1 MRPHEKAHPGRVHAV
16 WRGLA
21 VTSSLLI
28 CTECG
33 STARSQVS
41 VDDGPLA
48 TTAVAQSTTSVGTT
62 IAPVTIPSRATTV
75 DNGNTIEWSAPAD
88 AFVIGALPRGFV
100 PHGQTTEVEASDSP
114 TGAAHVSQ
122 TFIDLA
128 IPAQL
133 VVSVDT
139 GPPAVLQLTSSG
151 MTPRTDVLG
160 GTDIY
165 VWIDPDTGQLGTA
178 WQLADESV
186 VWLYGTNISDE
197 TMFDIARSIH
207 IAAT

>member
-1 MRPHEKAHPGRVHAV
+1 MHPV

-21 VTSSLLI
+21 VTASLVI
-28 CTECG
+28 CAQCR
-33 STARSQVS
+33 SAARSQDS
-41 VDDGPLA
+41 LDHGTLA
-48 TTAVAQSTTSVGTT
+48 TIAVVPSTTSVGTT
-62 IAPVTIPSRATTV
+62 IAPVTGPSPVTTV
-75 DNGNTIEWSAPAD
+75 DTGNTIEWSAPAD

-160 GTDIY
+160 GTDTY

-178 WQLADESV
+178 WRLADESV
-186 VWLYGTNISDE
+186 VWLYGTNISDD
-197 TMFDIARSIH
+197 TMFEIARSIH
-207 IAAT
+207 ITAT

>member
-1 MRPHEKAHPGRVHAV
+1 M

-21 VTSSLLI
+21 VTSSMLI
-28 CTECG
+28 CAQCG
-33 STARSQVS
+33 SAARSQDS
-41 VDDGPLA
+41 VDDGTLA
-48 TTAVAQSTTSVGTT
+48 TTTVAPSTTSVDTT
-62 IAPVTIPSRATTV
+62 IAPVTIPSPTTTT
-75 DNGNTIEWSAPAD
+75 DTGNTIRWSAPAD

-139 GPPAVLQLTSSG
+139 GPPAVMQLTSSG
-151 MTPRTDVLG
+151 MTPRTDVMA
-160 GTDIY
+160 GTDTY
-165 VWIDPDTGQLGTA
+165 VWIDPDTGQLGAA

-186 VWLYGTNISDE
+186 VWLYGTNISDDM
-197 TMFDIARSIH
+197 MFDIARSIH

>member
-1 MRPHEKAHPGRVHAV
+1 MLG
-16 WRGLA
+16 GLA

-28 CTECG
+28 CAECG
-33 STARSQVS
+33 SAAHSQDTVLHET
-41 VDDGPLA
+41 PA
-48 TTAVAQSTTSVGTT
+48 TTGEPSTTSVGST
-62 IAPVTIPSRATTV
+62 IAPVTIPSATTGT
-75 DNGNTIEWSAPAD
+75 GNTVEWSAPAD
-88 AFVIGALPRGFV
+88 AFVIGALPRGFT

-139 GPPAVLQLTSSG
+139 GPPAVLQLASSG
-151 MTPRTDVLG
+151 MTPRTDVLA
-160 GTDIY
+160 GTATY
-165 VWIDPDTGQLGTA
+165 VWIDPDTGQLGAA
-178 WQLADESV
+178 WLLVDESV
-186 VWLYGTNISDE
+186 VWLYGTNIPEDSL
-197 TMFDIARSIH
+197 FDIARSIH

>member
-1 MRPHEKAHPGRVHAV
+1 M

-21 VTSSLLI
+21 VTSAVLI
-28 CTECG
+28 CAQCG
-33 STARSQVS
+33 SAARSQDS
-41 VDDGPLA
+41 VVHETSA
-48 TTAVAQSTTSVGTT
+48 TTAPRQPTTSVAAT
-62 IAPVTIPSRATTV
+62 IVPVTIPSPATTTETS
-75 DNGNTIEWSAPAD
+75 NTIEWSAPAD

-139 GPPAVLQLTSSG
+139 GPPAVMQLTSSG
-151 MTPRTDVLG
+151 MTPRTDVMA
-160 GTDIY
+160 GTDTY
-165 VWIDPDTGQLGTA
+165 VWIDPDTGQLGAA

-186 VWLYGTNISDE
+186 VWLYGTNISDD

-207 IAAT
+207 ITAT

>member
-1 MRPHEKAHPGRVHAV
+1 M
-16 WRGLA
+16 A
-21 VTSSLLI
+21 VTSSVLI
-28 CTECG
+28 CAQCA
-33 STARSQVS
+33 SLARSQHS
-41 VDDGPLA
+41 VEGGTLA
-48 TTAVAQSTTSVGTT
+48 TIALAQSTTSVGTT
-62 IAPVTIPSRATTV
+62 IAPVTIPSLATTV
-75 DNGNTIEWSAPAD
+75 DTGNTIEWSAPAD

-151 MTPRTDVLG
+151 MTPRTDVLA
-160 GTDIY
+160 GTDTY
-165 VWIDPDTGQLGTA
+165 VWIDPDTGQLGAA
-178 WQLADESV
+178 WRLAGESV
-186 VWLYGTNISDE
+186 VWLYGTNIPDDSL
-197 TMFDIARSIH
+197 FDIARSIH
-207 IAAT
+207 ITAT

>member
-1 MRPHEKAHPGRVHAV
+1 M

-21 VTSSLLI
+21 VTSSLVI
-28 CTECG
+28 CAQCG
-33 STARSQVS
+33 SAARSQDS
-41 VDDGPLA
+41 VVRA
-48 TTAVAQSTTSVGTT
+48 TLVTTPVAQSTTSVGTT

-75 DNGNTIEWSAPAD
+75 DTGNTIEWSAPAD

-160 GTDIY
+160 STDTY

-186 VWLYGTNISDE
+186 VWLYGTNIPDD